1 MAGELNKVLVPVS
14 REEELDQIPTQEP
27 FSVGKH
33 QSIPPAAGLEDEF
46 SIKFLLLSQI
56 PRRRHRISHTLRQIA
71 KLLIAMCNLSLAH
84 GDPREL
90 EIS

>member
-14 REEELDQIPTQEP
+14 SEEELDQIPAQEP

-46 SIKFLLLSQI
+46 AIK
-56 PRRRHRISHTLRQIA
+56 A
-71 KLLIAMCNLSLAH
+71 A
-84 GDPREL
+84 
-90 EIS
+90 